1 MGLRLESAH
10 WHHRYVC
17 LHATRQI
24 LLKYANN
31 GAIPLL
37 PSIAWLVFIFHILFF
52 VLQDLGF
59 PSQSRLLHF
68 AFAEFVHNKRNV
80 HVGGTTS
87 LVLVNDF
94 HKSVSENTERRIGG
108 RILAS
113 IGVNYNL
120 QMGSKGRL
128 PPPHHLRRP
137 LPGPVIR
144 HHDPIPPEMHP
155 RHGGFP
161 PYDMPPHPEIMEQK
175 LAAQHVEM
183 QKLATENQRFAA
195 THGTLR
201 QDLAAIQH
209 ELQMLHNHVGT
220 IKSEREQQIMGLLDK
235 IGKMEADLQGAVPL
249 KMELQKARADAQSL
263 LAAREELVSRVQQ
276 LTEDNQRAHM
286 DLQQVPALMS
296 ELESLRQEYHHS
308 RATYEYEKK
317 LYNEHLESLQVMEK
331 NYMTMASEVEKLRA
345 ELRKQAEID
354 KRMAGSYGGFTGH
367 NDKEATGHYPVG
379 QNTYNDTYGVPQGRG
394 PLPDGN
400 TAVGAQSG
408 PISVRASYDA
418 YKGPGPA
425 GPGYD
430 MQRRSGFH
438 KGPGV
443 PTYDPQ
449 RGSDAL
455 AYDSQRG
462 PGAPPYDPQRG
473 HITAG
478 YDTHRGPGYD
488 SYRGPGGTGY
498 DRQRGPGG
506 PASRPQFGG
515 PGYDVHRGTSFESPT
530 GPSGPQ
536 GAGQAMQPVNNASY
550 GSVAVTAH
558 TGGGYQGAQA
568 QQPPPAASADGNHLG
583 RR

>member
-1 MGLRLESAH
+1 M
-10 WHHRYVC
+10 
-17 LHATRQI
+17 
-24 LLKYANN
+24 
-31 GAIPLL
+31 
-37 PSIAWLVFIFHILFF
+37 
-52 VLQDLGF
+52 
-59 PSQSRLLHF
+59 
-68 AFAEFVHNKRNV
+68 
-80 HVGGTTS
+80 
-87 LVLVNDF
+87 
-94 HKSVSENTERRIGG
+94 KSFSCQFLST
-108 RILAS
+108 
-113 IGVNYNL
+113 GVNHNL

-137 LPGPVIR
+137 LPGPVIG

-155 RHGGFP
+155 HHGGFP
-161 PYDMPPHPEIMEQK
+161 PYDMPSHPEIMEQK

-209 ELQMLHNHVGT
+209 ELQMLHNHVGA

-235 IGKMEADLQGAVPL
+235 IGKMEANLQGAEPL
-249 KMELQKARADAQSL
+249 KLELQKARTDTQSL
-263 LAAREELVSRVQQ
+263 LAAREELFSRVKQ

-345 ELRKQAEID
+345 ELKKQAEID
-354 KRMAGSYGGFTGH
+354 KRMAVGSYAGFTGH

-394 PLPDGN
+394 PLPGGGGGAAAD
-400 TAVGAQSG
+400 GAQSG
-408 PISVRASYDA
+408 PISVRAGYDG
-418 YKGPGPA
+418 YRGPGPA

-430 MQRRSGFH
+430 TQRGPGFH

-449 RGSDAL
+449 RGPDAL
-455 AYDSQRG
+455 A
-462 PGAPPYDPQRG
+462 YDPQRG
-473 HITAG
+473 HGAPPYNPQRGHITPG
-478 YDTHRGPGYD
+478 YDIHRGPGGPGYD
-488 SYRGPGGTGY
+488 LHRGPGGTGY
-498 DRQRGPGG
+498 DRQRGP
-506 PASRPQFGG
+506 ARRPQFGG
-515 PGYDVHRGTSFESPT
+515 LGYDVHRGTSFESPT

-536 GAGQAMQPVNNASY
+536 GAGQAMQPANNASY
-550 GSVAVTAH
+550 GSVAATAH
-558 TGGGYQGAQA
+558 TGGSYQGAQV
-568 QQPPPAASADGNHLG
+568 QPLPPPAAADGNHPG